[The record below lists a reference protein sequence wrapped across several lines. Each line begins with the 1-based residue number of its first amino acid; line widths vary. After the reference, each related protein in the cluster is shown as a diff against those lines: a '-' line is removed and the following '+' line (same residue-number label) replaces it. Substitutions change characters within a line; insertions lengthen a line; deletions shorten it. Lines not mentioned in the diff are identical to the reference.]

1 MKGNLKIFSV
11 QCTLLTLIDW
21 NWLPLK
27 MILCI
32 LHFFWS
38 FNYLA
43 ADCARARL
51 KRQKWK
57 ICFCTSLMVRACS
70 VQLKSLNPPHPSAVR
85 SPRTAVNLF
94 CSKMK
99 LKVGVACVSEAG
111 RWKWKWET
119 ARSRANSSQ
128 RTREMVRK
136 TCAKFQSLWE
146 SCAQIAGCPQY
157 CNLEY
162 II

>member
-1 MKGNLKIFSV
+1 MYWNV
-11 QCTLLTLIDW
+11 LTLIDW

-99 LKVGVACVSEAG
+99 LKVGVACVSE
-111 RWKWKWET
+111 W
-119 ARSRANSSQ
+119 S
-128 RTREMVRK
+128 REMEMKMRDGK
-136 TCAKFQSLWE
+136 KSGKFE
-146 SCAQIAGCPQY
+146 STNQGNGEK
-157 CNLEY
+157 NLCQVP
-162 II
+162 ILVGIMCTNCRVSTILQLGVHVVKRWI